1 MGAKIIIS
9 SDEDR
14 KKIDKLSNEFMQY
27 EVCEDQSIANL
38 YALLEITGNLKRG
51 NEGFTLLT
59 PYGIDYIP
67 YDGNPEKA
75 WEIDMSEEL
84 YGVARS
90 ALSGGNFDF
99 ESGSTWMTI
108 LKKANIQ
115 NGRLELWDYYY
126 NITHQGNGY
135 CYNK

>member
-51 NEGFTLLT
+51 NEGYTFNTVW
-59 PYGIDYIP
+59 
-67 YDGNPEKA
+67 N
-75 WEIDMSEEL
+75 
-84 YGVARS
+84 
-90 ALSGGNFDF
+90 
-99 ESGSTWMTI
+99 
-108 LKKANIQ
+108 
-115 NGRLELWDYYY
+115 
-126 NITHQGNGY
+126 
-135 CYNK
+135 